1 MMSRNSLFVL
11 LKLMLAGFVAG
22 PYALTS
28 AATLS
33 GTYLGDARPHALYYV
48 TLIQSKNGLNGS
60 MMEVWSNNKGGTDS
74 TTLSLS
80 GSAND
85 GLLVLTATAFLDKR
99 VLNGKQEG
107 SVLSLSIPM
116 SSGRLTKLVLTPST
130 DQGFNKALEQ
140 WRDSLRLNY
149 AQRQKDGAAR
159 EEEARNISAL
169 ANRLAEALRAISMS
183 ELRGD
188 AEAIQS
194 SLKSQRKDVGQLE
207 VDLKNLKKDASVRP
221 MTCYQ
226 AHQTVG
232 YDFNQTMGYTYNTSL
247 EYNARNFQ
255 RHVDSLEK
263 QLSSSSAAVAQV
275 VEHANSLEAAL
286 RVRRFN
292 TQVSPQ
298 PAAADAP
305 LASYQ
310 NLVMSTQNNIGPWM
324 AEKKATA
331 EKAAELMHDGQRI
344 AQEAQALVRC
354 Q

>member
-1 MMSRNSLFVL
+1 MSRNSLLML
-11 LKLMLAGFVAG
+11 LKLVLASLVAG
-22 PYALTS
+22 PHVLAR
-28 AATLS
+28 AATLT
-33 GTYLGDARPHALYYV
+33 GTYLGDARPNALYYV
-48 TLIQSKNGLNGS
+48 TLIQSNNGLNGS

-80 GSAND
+80 GSANE

-99 VLNGKQEG
+99 VLNGKKEG
-107 SVLSLSIPM
+107 SVISLSIPM

-130 DQGFNKALEQ
+130 DQVFNKVLEQ
-140 WRDSLRLNY
+140 WRDSLRLDY
-149 AQRQKDGAAR
+149 TQRQKTGAAR
-159 EEEARNISAL
+159 EEEARNLSVL

-183 ELRGD
+183 KLRSD

-194 SLKSQRKDVGQLE
+194 SLKSQQKDVVQLE
-207 VDLKNLKKDASVRP
+207 IELKNLKKDASVRP

-232 YDFNQTMGYTYNTSL
+232 YDFNQTMGYTYKQSL

-255 RHVDSLEK
+255 RHVESLEK
-263 QLSSSSAAVAQV
+263 QLSSSSAAVARV
-275 VEHANSLEAAL
+275 VQHAKTLEGAL
-286 RVRRFN
+286 RLRRFN

-298 PAAADAP
+298 PAAVDAP

-310 NLVMSTQNNIGPWM
+310 ALVASTQNNIGGWM
-324 AEKKATA
+324 DEKKATA
-331 EKAAELMHDGQRI
+331 EKTAQLMRDGQRI
-344 AQEAQALVRC
+344 VQEAQALVRC